1 MHLDYI
7 DDSGKTWL
15 LKQKILYSDF
25 QVKVLRRNKD
35 RINFSLAGM
44 FLPESLCDMLCVIL
58 GLGKYFARACLI
70 SLKLGSNRHFG
81 VNNFPVK
88 NKLKT

>member
-1 MHLDYI
+1 MAP
-7 DDSGKTWL
+7 KT
-15 LKQKILYSDF
+15 KDI
-25 QVKVLRRNKD
+25 VLRLSGQSIAKEQRQNQF
-35 RINFSLAGM
+35 FSGM